1 MSFKDTIEAEIA
13 ILDYQEAIK
22 KELETLNIPFEA
34 TKEYIKKYNEM
45 VSNCNHKETCDC
57 YETFYE
63 ENGNVDYDEIF
74 INIIHPLYNKKL
86 SVEEAITIFFLSSI
100 LEEKEVLRINDVI
113 VEMAEKETITSPYL
127 SKKIDELLASKTI
140 IKSVTVN
147 DKDIEQLRY
156 NLYLNYPM
164 SKNEAMDLVRT
175 PQSNLTICEFV
186 RKQNPIVREALYTT
200 ANRVFFR
207 AVEVAFRLVDAMNAA
222 NKI

>member
-1 MSFKDTIEAEIA
+1 
-13 ILDYQEAIK
+13 
-22 KELETLNIPFEA
+22 
-34 TKEYIKKYNEM
+34 
-45 VSNCNHKETCDC
+45 
-57 YETFYE
+57 
-63 ENGNVDYDEIF
+63 
-74 INIIHPLYNKKL
+74 
-86 SVEEAITIFFLSSI
+86 
-100 LEEKEVLRINDVI
+100 
-113 VEMAEKETITSPYL
+113 MAEKETITSPYL